1 MDNSPKIE
9 IYVSHRIDLN
19 SQLVNN
25 PLYKNMRCGAV
36 FDDKNPMNIAG
47 DDTGD
52 NISERRMSFCEFT
65 VQYWAWKNSDAD
77 YIGLCHY
84 RRYLSFAEKR
94 YKLNEFGLIPIFLL
108 TEKQMKK
115 FGLLDSEKMAE
126 TIRQYD
132 LLIPE
137 PARME
142 YYPTPKGKVKNIR
155 ELWEAN
161 DNHLIK
167 SEVLDKLLSLIDEL
181 SPEYSISAR
190 EYFAG
195 DRHFG
200 YNCYVMRRDLFCK
213 LCEFQFPILFAVE
226 EWVKTRSYAGDF
238 PRIPGYAGEILYGIF
253 VYHEEKNRDVR
264 IKQLQLI
271 LVRDSDRIKS
281 TANMIWRSV
290 KGRLELIPRA
300 LINLF
305 FPIGSTRREKL
316 KNIYYAITRKNKRAI
331 AQILEEKSCKR

>member
-226 EWVKTRSYAGDF
+226 KWLKTRHYREDF
-238 PRIPGYAGEILYGIF
+238 PRIPGYVGEILFGIF
-253 VYHEEKNRDVR
+253 VYQMTVLECVR
-264 IKQLQLI
+264 VKKLQLVLFKNTTQSNSVI
-271 LVRDSDRIKS
+271 ERVWLCIRCVALGAIWKLSVLIFPLGSKRRMWAKRHWNRMKS
-281 TANMIWRSV
+281 H
-290 KGRLELIPRA
+290 
-300 LINLF
+300 F
-305 FPIGSTRREKL
+305 
-316 KNIYYAITRKNKRAI
+316 KR
-331 AQILEEKSCKR
+331 